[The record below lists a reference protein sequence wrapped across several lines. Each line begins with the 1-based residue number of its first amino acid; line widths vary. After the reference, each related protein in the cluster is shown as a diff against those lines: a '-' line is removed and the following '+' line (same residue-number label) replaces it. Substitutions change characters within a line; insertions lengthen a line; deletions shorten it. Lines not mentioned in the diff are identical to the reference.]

1 VSKSRFVLKPARVE
15 GSASSDL
22 TRYIAK
28 SKLDKRREGE
38 HARPLFNDERDDL
51 TFWEARKWLSITGGA
66 LPREDVLH
74 YVLSFEVVK
83 DYESL
88 GKTDAERMAEV
99 RAYLR
104 RALTKAA
111 RQAGVESWRWAA
123 GIHLNKPHPHV
134 HLLINKNVVEAR
146 IGELRRVEKLPPPLV
161 AHYKNRTDETR
172 EFDYGTIINSFAADV
187 DARSA
192 TAPMNAICRAET
204 GVKRRHPESARTA
217 GATAFCLANRCGR
230 ATRSSSSN
238 VRPKPSKHTATSG
251 VFASSTLCMNES
263 VASRRTT
270 SAAAPTLKRNDWLR
284 T

>member
-111 RQAGVESWRWAA
+111 RQAGLESWRWAA

-187 DARSA
+187 DARVRD
-192 TAPMNAICRAET
+192 RAHERNLPGRNGRQTET
-204 GVKRRHPESARTA
+204 SRERPDRRGDRILLGESMWARHTVEQLERETEALKTHGDKRRFRLFDPMHERVRRVSAHDIR
-217 GATAFCLANRCGR
+217 RR
-230 ATRSSSSN
+230 AYAEAQ
-238 VRPKPSKHTATSG
+238 P
-251 VFASSTLCMNES
+251 
-263 VASRRTT
+263 
-270 SAAAPTLKRNDWLR
+270 
-284 T
+284 